1 MTVIAMI
8 GITAKR
14 FIMTMMGIVLLGV
27 TFEAVRRRA
36 LRERYAIL
44 WVLSGVVV
52 LVSAACPSLPELVAR
67 ALGITFIEGASYL
80 FAFFLVMVVFHISTA
95 ISRIRADLE
104 AEARRSALL
113 QAEVE
118 RLAKLNE
125 ECRMQ
130 NAECRMQNAECGIPP
145 TNDAAHGGRLVE
157 PSLPEAAAPLA
168 TSASEPSNRQ
178 TVKPP
183 NPFTTSPSHHLTTS
197 PFSPP

>member
-1 MTVIAMI
+1 MTGVAMI

-14 FIMTMMGIVLLGV
+14 FIMALMGLVLLGV

-118 RLAKLNE
+118 RLAARDLASGTREAGQDGQRTAGEKLE
-125 ECRMQ
+125 GQDGQRTAREKQ
-130 NAECRMQNAECGIPP
+130 EGPALTKAETP
-145 TNDAAHGGRLVE
+145 
-157 PSLPEAAAPLA
+157 
-168 TSASEPSNRQ
+168 NRQ
-178 TVKPP
+178 T
-183 NPFTTSPSHHLTTS
+183 T
-197 PFSPP
+197 